1 MQVIYDHVAFCFL
14 QRDLIRHYI
23 TCHAGEKCVSAQ
35 TERCGEIECGRVPFF
50 FVFAS
55 RVPGAARAL
64 FGLNHLSLGF

>member
-1 MQVIYDHVAFCFL
+1 M
-14 QRDLIRHYI
+14 
-23 TCHAGEKCVSAQ
+23 SAQ